1 MAAVA
6 ILSVVKT
13 LGGVSP
19 LCFNPKRNRLLGFAD
34 FIDGGV
40 VVLGTRRDVSLFN
53 NICVRSL

>member
-13 LGGVSP
+13 LGGFSP

-34 FIDGGV
+34 FVDGGV
-40 VVLGTRRDVSLFN
+40 VVFATRSDVSLFN